1 MTGMLALLGT
11 LVPALPA
18 LRNALYGALLA
29 AIVAGG
35 GWLVWTLRHEDEA
48 PRIQRAADAIVTAAN
63 LKAHVEQLEAAA
75 KQSADT
81 LAARETDLAASKQE
95 LAALKAKQEEL
106 RRGTETPDAV
116 CIPAGDPW
124 LGGVRR

>member
-1 MTGMLALLGT
+1 MTWVLTLLGT

-18 LRNALYGALLA
+18 LRSALYGALLA

-35 GWLVWTLRHEDEA
+35 GWLVWTLRHQDEA
-48 PRIQRAADAIVTAAN
+48 PRIARQAKAIVDAAN
-63 LKAHVEQLEAAA
+63 LQAHVEQLEAAH
-75 KQSADT
+75 KQAEAT
-81 LAARETDLAASKQE
+81 LAARETDLAASQRE
-95 LAALKAKQEEL
+95 LAALKTKQEEL
-106 RRGTETPDAV
+106 RRGTENPDGV